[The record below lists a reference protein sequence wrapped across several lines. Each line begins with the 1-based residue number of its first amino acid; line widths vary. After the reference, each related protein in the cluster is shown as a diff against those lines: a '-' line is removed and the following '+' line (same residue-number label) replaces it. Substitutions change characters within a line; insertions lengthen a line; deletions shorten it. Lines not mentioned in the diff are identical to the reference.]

1 VIGAAFLLKI
11 VINNRI
17 NVKMVTGQNNDKA
30 ISGLF
35 HEYIAVVI
43 NKIKPNAVLFTVPS
57 MVIDASPAIL

>member
-1 VIGAAFLLKI
+1 
-11 VINNRI
+11 
-17 NVKMVTGQNNDKA
+17 MVTGQNNDKA